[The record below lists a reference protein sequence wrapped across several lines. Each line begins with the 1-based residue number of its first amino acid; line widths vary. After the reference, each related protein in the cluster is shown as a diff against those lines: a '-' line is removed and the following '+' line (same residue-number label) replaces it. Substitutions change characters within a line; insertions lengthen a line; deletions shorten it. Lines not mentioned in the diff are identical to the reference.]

1 MGFDGMLFGRADYQ
15 DKNQR
20 KATKNMEMVWNAS
33 ANLGKECSS

>member
-1 MGFDGMLFGRADYQ
+1 MGFDGMLLGRADYQ